1 MEYEI
6 TAPGVVEVAAYVT
19 TAKQEPAPAATVI
32 VEGHV
37 IAGNGFTFIVIV
49 DVDVQPKPFVP
60 VTVYVVVVEGVTE
73 ITAVV
78 APVFQL

>member
-1 MEYEI
+1 
-6 TAPGVVEVAAYVT
+6 VT
-19 TAKQEPAPAATVI
+19 TDEHVPAPAATVI

-37 IAGNGFTFIVIV
+37 ISGNGFTFIVIA

-60 VTVYVVVVEGVTE
+60 VTVYVVVVKGVTD
-73 ITAVV
+73 IIAVV